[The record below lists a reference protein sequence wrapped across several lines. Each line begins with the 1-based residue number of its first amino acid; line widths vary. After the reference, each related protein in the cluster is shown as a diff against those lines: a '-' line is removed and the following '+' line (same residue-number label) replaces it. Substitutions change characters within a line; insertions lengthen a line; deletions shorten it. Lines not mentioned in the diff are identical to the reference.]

1 MSMNSFESTVNRRR
15 SMPRFALALALIFLW
30 AATSYSQTME
40 VPVKLQLALLF
51 KILTFDRN
59 FKERVGDEVVI
70 AVGYQEK
77 HRRSLD
83 AKDELLRVVK
93 ESSLKRIE
101 DIPFRLVS
109 IDMDDTNLAGA
120 ISRNK
125 VDILYIT
132 PLRAAKIETITDVS
146 RAKEIM
152 TVTGVPDYVEA
163 GCAVGIGTE
172 GEKPLIIINL
182 PAAKA
187 EGTDFSS
194 QLLKLAKVVE

>member
-1 MSMNSFESTVNRRR
+1 M
-15 SMPRFALALALIFLW
+15 ALALIFLW